1 MQKTDFLESHKRIKK
16 YIHNTPVLTS
26 QLIDKRVGS
35 KLFFKCENF
44 QKAGSFKI
52 RGALNAILSLPKK
65 DQLNGVVT
73 HSSGNFAQALSLAA
87 AKLEIQAFI
96 VMPSSAPQ
104 VKKNAVEEYNGQIIE
119 CEPTLEARIKA
130 AKKIEQTHGA
140 TFIHPSNNKNVILG
154 QGSAGIEMLEEH
166 PDLDLIFCPVG
177 GGGLISG
184 TAIAAHFFG
193 NKCRVVGGEPTAVN
207 DAFRSLESGKIE
219 SNITTNTVADGLK
232 TQLGNHTFPI
242 IQEYVQEI
250 ICVEENEII
259 EAMKLIWERLKIISE
274 PSAAVAL
281 AALIKNKQAF
291 QNQNIGILISGG
303 NVDLN
308 HLPF

>member
-1 MQKTDFLESHKRIKK
+1 
-16 YIHNTPVLTS
+16 
-26 QLIDKRVGS
+26 
-35 KLFFKCENF
+35 
-44 QKAGSFKI
+44 
-52 RGALNAILSLPKK
+52 
-65 DQLNGVVT
+65 
-73 HSSGNFAQALSLAA
+73 
-87 AKLEIQAFI
+87 
-96 VMPSSAPQ
+96 
-104 VKKNAVEEYNGQIIE
+104 
-119 CEPTLEARIKA
+119 
-130 AKKIEQTHGA
+130 
-140 TFIHPSNNKNVILG
+140 
-154 QGSAGIEMLEEH
+154 
-166 PDLDLIFCPVG
+166 
-177 GGGLISG
+177 
-184 TAIAAHFFG
+184 
-193 NKCRVVGGEPTAVN
+193 
-207 DAFRSLESGKIE
+207 
-219 SNITTNTVADGLK
+219 LK